1 MSVLAIPAVLL
12 RLARLSN
19 APTVV
24 SQCLAGSVLGSL
36 AQRHDAIDWAA
47 LGRSIGI
54 VLLTY
59 AGGMI
64 LNDVLDEPIDRVERP
79 DRPLPARRIGRATAT
94 AAAVACLGGAL
105 ALAWSLGHPTEAK
118 FATALVIAAVLY
130 DVLHLFTG
138 GTTLLLGACRGLV
151 YLVAALGQADGPW
164 TATARDAPVALAVLV
179 GAYVAIF
186 SVIARGE
193 AERPAPEAG
202 GWRCDRCGSRDVAGR
217 TACDRCGQPVDATAG
232 VGVIGH
238 RRAEPWQRGAWLE
251 WLGLVP
257 LLGVFAAATA
267 SRGAGA
273 TEFAYATPAA
283 IALVAFTF
291 AAGHRARAGGPS
303 VGPAVGMWIAA
314 IPLVD
319 ATLLLALGHPWLACG
334 AIACF
339 VGARLLARR
348 IAPS

>member
-1 MSVLAIPAVLL
+1 MSSLAIPAALL

-24 SQCLAGSVLGSL
+24 SQCLAGAALGSL
-36 AQRHDAIDWAA
+36 AQRHEALDWTA
-47 LGRSIGI
+47 LGRSIGV

-64 LNDVLDEPIDRVERP
+64 LNDVLDEPVDRVERP
-79 DRPLPARRIGRATAT
+79 DRPLPARRIGRATAA
-94 AAAVACLGGAL
+94 AAAVGCLGGAL
-105 ALAWSLGHPTEAK
+105 GLAWSLGHPTEAK

-130 DVLHLFTG
+130 DVLHLFTA
-138 GTTLLLGACRGLV
+138 GTTLLLGGCRGLV
-151 YLVAALGQADGPW
+151 YLVAAFGQADGPW
-164 TATARDAPVALAVLV
+164 TATDRDAPLALAVLV

-193 AERPAPEAG
+193 AERPAPHAG

-217 TACDRCGQPVDATAG
+217 PACERCGQPVDVAAG
-232 VGVIGH
+232 VGVIGY
-238 RRAEPWQRGAWLE
+238 RRADPWQRGAWLE

-257 LLGVFAAATA
+257 LLGAFAAAA
-267 SRGAGA
+267 SSRGTDGA
-273 TEFAYATPAA
+273 EFAYATPAA
-283 IALVAFTF
+283 ISLVAFTF
-291 AAGHRARAGGPS
+291 AAGRRARAGGAS

-339 VGARLLARR
+339 LAARLLARR
-348 IAPS
+348 LAPS